1 MAAMK
6 EELVEHLRRDPFVPF
21 RIMLTSGQGYDV
33 TDPQLVA
40 LGESLIHVM
49 FPQSDRYAILRLN
62 QIASM
67 ELLETVK

>member
-1 MAAMK
+1 MK

-49 FPQSDRYAILRLN
+49 FPRSDRYAILRLN